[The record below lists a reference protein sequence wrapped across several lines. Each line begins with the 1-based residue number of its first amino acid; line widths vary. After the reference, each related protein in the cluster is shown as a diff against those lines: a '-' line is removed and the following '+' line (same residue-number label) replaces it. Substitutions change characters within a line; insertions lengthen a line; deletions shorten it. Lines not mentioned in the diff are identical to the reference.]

1 MKQPAFALF
10 AASGS
15 LASDSDISNILV
27 MRLGP
32 SQEVGGNKNDG
43 VVEEVGQRN
52 GAWWLLLLLVEGRG
66 S

>member
-1 MKQPAFALF
+1 MKQPAIALF

-43 VVEEVGQRN
+43 VMEEAGQRN
-52 GAWWLLLLLVEGRG
+52 GA
-66 S
+66 